1 MGKNTWMERVIDTQK
16 MYPNIPR
23 GYRNNN
29 PLNIRFSTRND
40 WQGQLGRD
48 KGDMCVFYDM
58 KYGVRAAIKLIANYQ
73 WRYNKRTVLDII
85 TRWAPKK
92 ENNTDA
98 YIKRVCDWMKCEP
111 WFIPRFG
118 LNDEQGDC
126 CRMIQAM
133 MMVENGVLR
142 TDLCSWRT
150 IQDAYEMAFPGLRP
164 FFSCNAPDIAEALP
178 ENGEVEEERVFI
190 TYYEAFM
197 EDRNSHFGIV

>member
-48 KGDMCVFYDM
+48 KGGMCVFYDM

-73 WRYNKRTVLDII
+73 WKYNKRTVLDII

-92 ENNTDA
+92 ENNTEA
-98 YIKRVCDWMKCEP
+98 YIKRVCEYMKCEP
-111 WFIPRFG
+111 EFIPHFG
-118 LNDEQGDC
+118 AAAEMYDC
-126 CRMIQAM
+126 IRMVKAM
-133 MMVENGVLR
+133 CEVENGAPHNKYI
-142 TDLCSWRT
+142 TDHDFETGWRL
-150 IQDAYEMAFPGLRP
+150 AFPYTSQ
-164 FFSCNAPDIAEALP
+164 FIQAEPDL
-178 ENGEVEEERVFI
+178 NVGFDDLEEEEFVGSRIFFDYDEI
-190 TYYEAFM
+190 CKNTSF
-197 EDRNSHFGIV
+197 NGTL